1 MRAAPPQTEAE
12 WRDWLRLARSQNVGP
27 VAFQALLRRYGS
39 AKAALEAAPHLAGR
53 GGRKIAIAPR
63 GAAEAELE
71 AGLKMGARPLALGG
85 PDYPPLLAQI
95 PDPPPMLWLKGRA
108 DLLGRRAVAIVG
120 TRNASA
126 LGMRFTQGLARAL
139 SEAGLVVV
147 SGMAEGIDRAAH
159 AGALEG
165 GTVAVLGGG
174 PDDVY
179 PPRNADVYAKLA
191 EQGAVL
197 AEAPPGHRA
206 RAQDFPRRNRIVAG
220 MALGVV
226 VTEAAERSGSLITAR
241 LAAEQGREVMAAPG
255 APLDGRA
262 AGCNHLIREGA
273 TLIRHA
279 ADVLEALE
287 ALEGWGAAPIAPALR
302 LAAPPAA
309 APPEPADLAFAPA
322 PPPGEPEDEAGAE
335 DARSALLRL
344 LGPVPVEM
352 DEIRRRT
359 GLAPGAL
366 ALAALELEL
375 AGRLIRAAGDRVAL
389 SPD

>member
-1 MRAAPPQTEAE
+1 MSAPRPPQTQEE

-27 VAFQALLRRYGS
+27 VAFQRLLARYGS
-39 AKAALEAAPHLAGR
+39 AAAALEAAPHLAAR
-53 GGRKIAIAPR
+53 GGRRISLAPR

-71 AGLKMGARPLALGG
+71 AGAKLGARPLALGG
-85 PDYPPLLAQI
+85 PDYPPLLAHI
-95 PDPPPMLWLKGRA
+95 PDPPPFLWLRGRPE
-108 DLLGRRAVAIVG
+108 LPGRRALAVVG

-139 SEAGLVVV
+139 SEAGFVIV

-159 AGALEG
+159 AGGLEG
-165 GTVAVLGGG
+165 GTLAVLGGG

-179 PPRNADVYAKLA
+179 PRRNADVYAKLID
-191 EQGAVL
+191 QGAVL
-197 AEAPPGHRA
+197 SEAPPGFRA
-206 RAQDFPRRNRIVAG
+206 RAQDFPRRNRIVSG
-220 MALGVV
+220 ICLGTI

-287 ALEGWGAAPIAPALR
+287 GIGGPQAPSPLPAS
-302 LAAPPAA
+302 PSFMEEPGEEQ
-309 APPEPADLAFAPA
+309 PPEDAPE
-322 PPPGEPEDEAGAE
+322 GE
-335 DARSALLRL
+335 DARSAVLRL

-359 GLAPGAL
+359 GLPPGVL

-375 AGRLIRAAGDRVAL
+375 AGRLLRSAGDRVAL
-389 SPD
+389 AP

>member
-1 MRAAPPQTEAE
+1 MKPPRTPEE

-27 VAFQALLRRYGS
+27 VAFQRLLARCGS
-39 AKAALEAAPHLAGR
+39 AAAALEAAPRLAAR
-53 GGRKIAIAPR
+53 GGRRISLAPR

-71 AGLKMGARPLALGG
+71 AGAKLGAKPLALGG

-95 PDPPPMLWLKGRA
+95 PDPPPFLW
-108 DLLGRRAVAIVG
+108 LLGRPELLSRRALAVVG

-126 LGMRFTQGLARAL
+126 LGMRFTQGLSRAL
-139 SEAGLVVV
+139 SEAGFVIV

-159 AGALEG
+159 AGGLEG

-179 PPRNADVYAKLA
+179 PHRNADVYAKLI

-197 AEAPPGHRA
+197 SEAPPGFRA
-206 RAQDFPRRNRIVAG
+206 RAQDFPRRNRIVSG
-220 MALGVV
+220 ICLGAI

-262 AGCNHLIREGA
+262 AGCNLLIREGA

-279 ADVLEALE
+279 ADVIE
-287 ALEGWGAAPIAPALR
+287 ALEGIGGAVEPPPAPLSFPESFGAAAES
-302 LAAPPAA
+302 
-309 APPEPADLAFAPA
+309 PPEDAAEAP
-322 PPPGEPEDEAGAE
+322 EAE

-359 GLAPGAL
+359 GLPPGVL

-375 AGRLIRAAGDRVAL
+375 AGRLRRSAGDRVAL
-389 SPD
+389 AP